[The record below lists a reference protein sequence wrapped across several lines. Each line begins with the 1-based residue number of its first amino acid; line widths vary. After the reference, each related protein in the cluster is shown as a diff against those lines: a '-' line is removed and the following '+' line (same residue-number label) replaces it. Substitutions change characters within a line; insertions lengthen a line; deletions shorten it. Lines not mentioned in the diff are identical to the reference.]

1 VGVASPALKQ
11 PIFMEMKLSQKWF
24 VVLSRFS
31 CPGEGLPP
39 EMVQDMFHN
48 SRWSTQEGLALSI
61 GRKLLKLMSGEVQYI
76 RESERCFFLIA
87 IELPTS
93 QDDWNMEDWFGQL
106 IFDVP
111 NFEVTLIFLSD

>member
-1 VGVASPALKQ
+1 
-11 PIFMEMKLSQKWF
+11 
-24 VVLSRFS
+24 
-31 CPGEGLPP
+31 
-39 EMVQDMFHN
+39 MVQDMFHN

-93 QDDWNMEDWFGQL
+93 QDD
-106 IFDVP
+106 
-111 NFEVTLIFLSD
+111 